1 MLEVEVIATLG
12 IFFGCLSRAILPFL
26 KKKSEA
32 VKAGQQVKWE
42 GRYVWTLIFAL
53 FVAMITTM
61 LILPTFNIPSESIFP
76 IAFTFGWASQD
87 IVNKVAK

>member
-1 MLEVEVIATLG
+1 MTEIEVIAALG

-26 KKKSEA
+26 RKKAEA

-42 GRYVWTLIFAL
+42 GRYVWTIIFTL
-53 FVAMITTM
+53 FVAMISTM
-61 LILPTFNIPSESIFP
+61 LLLPTFNIPSEYIFP
-76 IAFTFGWASQD
+76 YAFTFGWAAQD